1 MRLFYFIIDTA
12 YVNAFVAF
20 GMQNPDWNNHRGSNR
35 LDKRRL
41 FLLELGET
49 LTTESVHRRAE
60 NRTVSGRPQIASAM
74 AILGVNVC
82 YGESPVAIG
91 KKRGRCAHCPRNKEQ
106 KIANRCSLC
115 HAFVC
120 GIHSSK
126 TTSKECRKCPNLC
139 SDDDQWKYPNQ
150 CSDDYVNKN
159 DG

>member
-1 MRLFYFIIDTA
+1 MRLLLSECRIQIGVIII
-12 YVNAFVAF
+12 VFKSF
-20 GMQNPDWNNHRGSNR
+20 E
-35 LDKRRL
+35 KCRL

-49 LTTESVHRRAE
+49 LTTKSVHRRAE

-126 TTSKECRKCPNLC
+126 TTSIENAGNVQI
-139 SDDDQWKYPNQ
+139 SAVMMTSGNTQT
-150 CSDDYVNKN
+150 SAVMMT
-159 DG
+159 